1 MSKVTVIPSKINP
14 ITHLPNAGLMRKR
27 VAAYARVSTLQEE
40 QNSSYEAQ
48 VDYYTRFIKSKPEW
62 EFVDIYTDEGISGTN
77 TKKRDGFNKM
87 ISDALSGK
95 IDLIITKSVSRF
107 ARNTVDSLTTIRK
120 LKDAG
125 IEVFFEKENIYT
137 LDSKGE
143 LLIAIISS
151 IAQEES
157 RSISENVKW
166 GKRKKLADGQVSMA
180 YSRFLGYDKKNGE
193 VVVNEEEAR
202 VIRLIYKEFLK
213 GETYRAIKAKLES
226 EGYKTPTGKEEWN
239 VSTIKS
245 ILINE
250 KYKGDA
256 LLQKTYVKDFLEHKP
271 VKNNGEI
278 PQYYVENHHEPIID
292 PKDFELVQEEIKRRG
307 AFKHSYSTKTLFA
320 SKLVCADCGAFYG
333 QKIWHSKDKYRK
345 HIYRCNDK
353 FNKSHHKC
361 LTPTLTEEEIKKA
374 FIKAYNEL
382 MKDKSK
388 LIEDTKEMTKVLDNQ
403 KELED
408 KIKKVKEEMD
418 EVVNLVKKLIDE
430 NSRRTMNQ
438 EDFITRYK
446 DYDKKHNELKERLA
460 KKEEELNARIN
471 QKKKLELFLLDLES
485 KKEVISEFDK
495 DLFLYFAS
503 KMVVDRNSQITFYF
517 KNDVKITIQIE

>member
-1 MSKVTVIPSKINP
+1 
-14 ITHLPNAGLMRKR
+14 
-27 VAAYARVSTLQEE
+27 
-40 QNSSYEAQ
+40 
-48 VDYYTRFIKSKPEW
+48 
-62 EFVDIYTDEGISGTN
+62 
-77 TKKRDGFNKM
+77 
-87 ISDALSGK
+87 
-95 IDLIITKSVSRF
+95 
-107 ARNTVDSLTTIRK
+107 
-120 LKDAG
+120 
-125 IEVFFEKENIYT
+125 
-137 LDSKGE
+137 
-143 LLIAIISS
+143 
-151 IAQEES
+151 
-157 RSISENVKW
+157 
-166 GKRKKLADGQVSMA
+166 MA
-180 YSRFLGYDKKNGE
+180 YSRFLGYDKRNGE

-292 PKDFELVQEEIKRRG
+292 PKDFEIVQEEIKRRG

-374 FIKAYNEL
+374 FVKAYNEL

-438 EDFITRYK
+438 EDFITRYN
-446 DYDKKHNELKERLA
+446 DYDKRHNELKERLA
-460 KKEEELNARIN
+460 KKEEELNTRIN

-495 DLFLYFAS
+495 DLFLYFVS

-517 KNDVKITIQIE
+517 KNDVKITIQID